1 MQHIQCYL
9 CNSDNF
15 STLKGYEKHQ
25 LAKCN
30 TCGFVF
36 MLRIPTNDELTL
48 HYKKYSYGSDVITQ
62 KKVSPLTEESFN
74 KLLDY
79 FEKYR
84 INNTILDVGCGRG
97 YLLEIAKQRGW
108 KVYGTEF
115 SKEAVAICEAK
126 GITMHQGVLSNDV
139 FKQTEFDII
148 VSLEVIE
155 HINNPNQELEIINSK
170 LRKGG
175 LFYVTTPNFNGYLR
189 YQLKSDYNV
198 IEYPEHLS
206 YYTKNT
212 LNRVL
217 SKNGFKKI
225 KMEAT
230 GVSITRKEQS
240 KKTIQAIENTT
251 PPEISSDEKLR
262 KVMAKNKLMIF
273 TKYCANK
280 ILSVTGLGLTLKG
293 YYTK

>member
-1 MQHIQCYL
+1 MQHTQCYL
-9 CNSDNF
+9 CTSKNISPLVGF
-15 STLKGYEKHQ
+15 EKHQ
-25 LAKCN
+25 LGKCSN
-30 TCGFVF
+30 CDFVF
-36 MLRIPTNDELTL
+36 MLRIPTTEELVI
-48 HYKKYSYGSDVITQ
+48 HYKKYSYGDVNA
-62 KKVSPLTEESFN
+62 KAKLSPLTVESFN
-74 KLLDY
+74 RLLDY

-84 INNTILDVGCGRG
+84 KNNTLLDVGCGRG
-97 YLLEIAKQRGW
+97 YLLEIAKNRGW

-115 SKEAVAICEAK
+115 SEEAVDICERK
-126 GITMHQGVLSNDV
+126 GITMHQGVLSLDV
-139 FKQTEFDII
+139 FKNIEFDVI

-175 LFYVTTPNFNGYLR
+175 LFYITTPNFNGYLR
-189 YQLKSDYNV
+189 YQLKSAYNV

-206 YYTKNT
+206 YYTKTT

-217 SKNGFKKI
+217 NKNGFKKI

-240 KKTIQAIENTT
+240 KKTTQATEN
-251 PPEISSDEKLR
+251 PPPPTISSDEKLR
-262 KVMAKNKLMIF
+262 EVMTKNKLMVF
-273 TKYCANK
+273 TKQFVNK
-280 ILSVTGLGLTLKG
+280 LLSITGLGLTLKG